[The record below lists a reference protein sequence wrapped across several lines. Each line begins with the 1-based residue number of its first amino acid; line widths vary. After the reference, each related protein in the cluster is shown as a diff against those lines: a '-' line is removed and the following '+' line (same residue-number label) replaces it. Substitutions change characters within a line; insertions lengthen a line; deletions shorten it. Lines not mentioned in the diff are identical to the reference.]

1 MKRKR
6 KYFEQDKIYPIYFT
20 DNYIVSPI
28 EFIEEKFVDI
38 DGVKKDHYII
48 NTLGEMHNKKGDI
61 IKPKKINSGY
71 YVYNMSN
78 GKKGKDKKYKHML
91 VHRLVKLSFD
101 PIDNFNEMTVNH
113 INMNKSDCRLSN
125 LEYMTQK
132 ENNDAK
138 YKTVLD
144 TGTERY
150 NAAFTREQLKII
162 VEELDKGEKT
172 YREILE
178 LIGIEYSKHNCD
190 YIGNIKRGI
199 TYKEEVK
206 EIRTNSSS
214 TTSRK
219 T

>member
-1 MKRKR
+1 MNRKR
-6 KYFEQDKIYPIYFT
+6 KYFEKDKIYPIYFT
-20 DNYIVSPI
+20 DNCIISPI
-28 EFIEEKFVDI
+28 EFIEEKVIDI

-48 NTLGEMHNKKGDI
+48 NTLGEMRNINGNI

-71 YVYNMSN
+71 YVYNMTN
-78 GKKGKDKKYKHML
+78 GEKGKDKKYKHLL

-101 PIDNFNEMTVNH
+101 PIENFDEITVNH
-113 INMNKSDCRLSN
+113 INMDKSDCRLSN
-125 LEYMTQK
+125 LEYMTQS
-132 ENNDAK
+132 ENNNAK
-138 YKTVLD
+138 YKTVVD

-150 NAAFTREQLKII
+150 NAAFTKEQLRII
-162 VEELDKGEKT
+162 VNELDNGEKS
-172 YREILE
+172 YKEILE
-178 LIGIEYSKHNCD
+178 LIDMECSKNNCD

-206 EIRTNSSS
+206 EIRANSSS